1 MKPQGL
7 YHISEV
13 LREFYDDRARENLAS
28 IVINGIHDIVDSGGK
43 PELFALMEL
52 GAMTSGDIYRAH
64 HKFLSDS
71 LWRN

>member
-1 MKPQGL
+1 MGL

-13 LREFYDDRARENLAS
+13 LKEFYEDRAREDLIS
-28 IVINGIHDIVDSGGK
+28 IAIHGIHDIVDSGGK

-52 GAMTSGDIYRAH
+52 GAMTSGDIYRSH
-64 HKFLSDS
+64 HKFLLDG